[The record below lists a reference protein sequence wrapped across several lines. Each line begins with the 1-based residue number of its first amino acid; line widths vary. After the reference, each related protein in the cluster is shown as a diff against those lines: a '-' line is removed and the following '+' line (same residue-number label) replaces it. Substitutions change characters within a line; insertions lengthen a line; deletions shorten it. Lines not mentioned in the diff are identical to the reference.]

1 MLRKFDLNLPKGE
14 IDLSDKKKEKI
25 VYEDI
30 SSTSPEPVVDAA
42 KKTKRAAKKAAKVA
56 KRAADSYANATF
68 KNIDKAIKIIAFVV
82 AASFFLV
89 FLLGAAVLYLMDKSL
104 IFLCALILVLGAA
117 ISLIF
122 LFLIYGIGHI
132 ISQNKE
138 ILKKLNF

>member
-1 MLRKFDLNLPKGE
+1 MSN
-14 IDLSDKKKEKI
+14 KKEEKVI
-25 VYEDI
+25 YEDI
-30 SSTSPEPVVDAA
+30 SSTSPAPVGDVV
-42 KKTKRAAKKAAKVA
+42 KKTGRAAKKAAKAA
-56 KRAADSYANATF
+56 KRAADNYGNAAF

-82 AASFFLV
+82 AAAFFLV
-89 FLLGAAVLYLMDKSL
+89 FLLGAAVLYLFDKSL

-122 LFLIYGIGHI
+122 LFLIYGTGHI

>member
-1 MLRKFDLNLPKGE
+1 M
-14 IDLSDKKKEKI
+14 SDKKEEKI

-30 SSTSPEPVVDAA
+30 SSSSPVGATDIV
-42 KKTKRAAKKAAKVA
+42 KKPGKVAKKAAKMA
-56 KRAADSYANATF
+56 KKAADSYGNAAF

-82 AASFFLV
+82 AAAFFLV
-89 FLLGAAVLYLMDKSL
+89 FLLGAAVLYLFDKSL

-122 LFLIYGIGHI
+122 LFLIYGTGHI